1 MPNYISR
8 NNIDVT
14 PFGDSYG
21 AMDNEGNRFTPNIHA
36 LADRHYNDSMMQF
49 RTEMQDRLMRKI
61 NANQWQQRMFPIN
74 TNGQRMTK

>member
-21 AMDNEGNRFTPNIHA
+21 AMDTVKEIV
-36 LADRHYNDSMMQF
+36 LLQIYI
-49 RTEMQDRLMRKI
+49 L
-61 NANQWQQRMFPIN
+61 
-74 TNGQRMTK
+74 

>member
-1 MPNYISR
+1 M
-8 NNIDVT
+8 
-14 PFGDSYG
+14 PFGDTYG
-21 AMDNEGNRFTPNIHA
+21 PDNDGGNKYHGNITA
-36 LADRHYNDSMMQF
+36 LADKHYLDSSLQF